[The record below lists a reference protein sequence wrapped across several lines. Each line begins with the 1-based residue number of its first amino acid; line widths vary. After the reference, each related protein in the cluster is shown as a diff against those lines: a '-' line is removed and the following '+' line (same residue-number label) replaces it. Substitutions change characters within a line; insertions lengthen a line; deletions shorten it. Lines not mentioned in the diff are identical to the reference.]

1 MTDILYDKSKI
12 IFFRLVKIGVSET
25 KITVESNLV
34 CCLQVILFKVPGLVD
49 QVCTNWFYP
58 VLTRMERQ

>member
-1 MTDILYDKSKI
+1 M
-12 IFFRLVKIGVSET
+12 KIGVSET